1 MTGVSGVLS
10 SYGATPPATLVY
22 YLDASAQG
30 AFPGASITSSA
41 TFNGTTKQLAIPASS
56 ALTLG
61 TSNHTIEFWMNQP
74 SRGTYSV
81 PWAYNGTA
89 AQFASDYYVLIV
101 GSSSFSLSLG
111 NGAGGWEFI
120 LDCGTAPSLNTW
132 HHYAIVRNGTTF
144 TVYVDGTSVGTTT
157 SSLNI
162 SAQTNP
168 MYIGYQSSN
177 GRLTGNMS
185 NLRIV
190 IGTALYTT
198 TFTPPT
204 ATLRAVAGTQ
214 LLLPMTANPFMDISP
229 NLFTVDN
236 STGTVTSVSAPS
248 LTAATTDVTGNYAL
262 SYSNTSARI
271 SWASTQGGIFSN
283 AFSGDAIN
291 AYITGG
297 PNWSTSRS
305 YTVFM
310 GYKLTGTSNYGRL
323 LNSNTANPDWLM
335 GGYASKSKAF
345 NANGTTINLSGPV
358 DTTWHLDW
366 ARFNKTTSKG
376 DLFSVTSVQ
385 PTSTPAYTTTN
396 AGIGAFNQ
404 LKLFSKSDGNE
415 CAAGDI
421 AFVRIWDGAMT
432 TAQMQA
438 EWTAF
443 HARVGF

>member
-1 MTGVSGVLS
+1 MTGAIAALA

-30 AFPGASITSSA
+30 AFPGASITTSA
-41 TFNGTTKQLAIPASS
+41 SFNGSSQYLTLPASTNWAFGTGDFTIEWWQYQTGAGIFPRVFSVGSNPSASVAVSIESDTFYFWETGSYRFSS
-56 ALTLG
+56 ALTG
-61 TSNHTIEFWMNQP
+61 
-74 SRGTYSV
+74 Y
-81 PWAYNGTA
+81 
-89 AQFASDYYVLIV
+89 
-101 GSSSFSLSLG
+101 
-111 NGAGGWEFI
+111 
-120 LDCGTAPSLNTW
+120 LNTW
-132 HHYAIVRNGTTF
+132 THFAISRVSGQTSVYKNGTQLGSTYADTYNINDSSSVLAIGQESVVSADNTYF
-144 TVYVDGTSVGTTT
+144 PGRISNFRIIKGTGLYSGASLTVPTS
-157 SSLNI
+157 
-162 SAQTNP
+162 
-168 MYIGYQSSN
+168 
-177 GRLTGNMS
+177 
-185 NLRIV
+185 
-190 IGTALYTT
+190 
-198 TFTPPT
+198 
-204 ATLRAVAGTQ
+204 TLRAVTGTVA
-214 LLLPMTANPFMDISP
+214 LLPLTAAPFMDIST
-229 NLFTVDN
+229 NLA
-236 STGTVTSVSAPS
+236 TVTNVGSVTTIASAPS

-262 SYSNTSARI
+262 TYGNTSGRI
-271 SWASTQGGIFSN
+271 TWASTQGGIFSN
-283 AFSGDAIN
+283 AFSGDGIN

-297 PNWSTSRS
+297 PNWSTVRS

-323 LNSNTANPDWLM
+323 LNSNTGSPDWLM

-345 NANGTTINLSGPV
+345 YANGTTINLSGPV

-443 HARVGF
+443 RARVGY